1 MPAAAHHL
9 DELSYAHRWPKRLVF
24 FCEITA
30 ESRGATPVLDG
41 ELWLESLDAELSA
54 RPREL
59 AEIAARVTAEESL
72 VETLE

>member
-1 MPAAAHHL
+1 M
-9 DELSYAHRWPKRLVF
+9 
-24 FCEITA
+24 
-30 ESRGATPVLDG
+30 LDG

>member
-1 MPAAAHHL
+1 VIVCAVGDYPPLLRVCSVPAAAAFRIHL
-9 DELSYAHRWPKRLVF
+9 GRRSKAREV
-24 FCEITA
+24 
-30 ESRGATPVLDG
+30 G
-41 ELWLESLDAELSA
+41 ELADLSA